1 MLSNWYCLIA
11 SIQKTKGLYTPYLY
25 RIIGDKKMPISKA
38 ITERQKG
45 LIEGIRKGT
54 EEGKKEKE
62 IAKALGISLSYVQLL
77 KGKAGFTKSGSEV
90 MDWVNKD
97 RFLADWIAEL
107 RAERTKY
114 GYAVVMK
121 TYCDF
126 REMTPLELLKEAE
139 EDNKKTFDA
148 KTVKHELLQFKT
160 HLKDAGV
167 SEVTI
172 KTYIAAIQSFFKA
185 HSVLL
190 PQLKNGRVVS
200 ANKKEEYDREK
211 VKQLIDVC
219 PPREKA
225 LFLTMFQ
232 SSLASNEVA
241 NLKINDL
248 KEVKDDITVLRLQRQ
263 KSGEFFTT
271 FIGRDGRKAIFN
283 YLRLRNEGNLIP
295 WRPDI
300 SKLAEVKDDDDYVFV
315 TWDARKHRWG
325 KVTPH
330 HISRYMMQACQ
341 KLGWEVKNGAIK
353 RYNPNRPHALRASF
367 ATICI
372 NQGRIPKFF
381 VDHMLG
387 HALSPE
393 DKAYFKAQ
401 KDKLFDYYKEAE
413 HLLSV
418 SNLEKIPNTKYEEL
432 MVELHTRNGKVKELE
447 DKIASL
453 EAREEAVNL
462 KEEETKKIWD
472 KIAELERKFAPLVE
486 NAAKI
491 EETTERRKEAIV
503 REGKVR
509 R

>member
-1 MLSNWYCLIA
+1 
-11 SIQKTKGLYTPYLY
+11 
-25 RIIGDKKMPISKA
+25 MPISKA
-38 ITERQKG
+38 ISKRQEG

-62 IAKALGISLSYVQLL
+62 IAKALGISLSYVQML
-77 KGKAGFTKSGSEV
+77 KGKAGFTKPGSEV

-97 RFLADWIAEL
+97 RFLSDWIAEL

-121 TYCDF
+121 TYCGF
-126 REMTPLELLKEAE
+126 RNKTPLELLTEAE
-139 EDNKKTFDA
+139 EDSKKTFKE
-148 KTVKHELLQFKT
+148 KTVKHELLQFRT
-160 HLKDAGV
+160 HLKEAGV

-190 PQLKNGRVVS
+190 PELKNGRVVS
-200 ANKKEEYDREK
+200 TNQKDEYDREK

-219 PPREKA
+219 TPREKA
-225 LFLTMFQ
+225 VFLTMFQ
-232 SSLASNEVA
+232 TGLASNEA
-241 NLKINDL
+241 SNLKVRDL
-248 KEVKDDITVLRLQRQ
+248 KAVKENITILKLQRQ
-263 KSGEFFTT
+263 KSGEFFTC
-271 FIGRDGRKAIFN
+271 FIGRDGRKAIDD

-300 SKLAEVKDDDDYVFV
+300 SKLARVKDDNDYVFV

-325 KVTPH
+325 KVAPH

-393 DKAYFKAQ
+393 DKAYFTAQ
-401 KDKLFDYYKEAE
+401 KDKLFEYYKEAE

-418 SNLEKIPNTKYEEL
+418 SDLEKIPDTKYDEL

-447 DKIASL
+447 EKIESL
-453 EAREEAVNL
+453 EESGNIFKLLSEDEKTRNL
-462 KEEETKKIWD
+462 LEQMVEKAIEKK
-472 KIAELERKFAPLVE
+472 LQ
-486 NAAKI
+486 
-491 EETTERRKEAIV
+491 RR
-503 REGKVR
+503 
-509 R
+509 

>member
-1 MLSNWYCLIA
+1 
-11 SIQKTKGLYTPYLY
+11 
-25 RIIGDKKMPISKA
+25 MPISET
-38 ITERQKG
+38 ITKRQKG

-54 EEGKKEKE
+54 EGGKKEKE
-62 IAKALGISLSYVQLL
+62 IAEALGISLSYVQML

-90 MDWVNKD
+90 MEWVNKD
-97 RFLADWIAEL
+97 RFLSDWIAEL

-121 TYCDF
+121 KYCGF
-126 REMTPLELLKEAE
+126 RNKTPLELLMEAE
-139 EDNKKTFDA
+139 EDSKKTFKE
-148 KTVKHELLQFKT
+148 KTVKHELLQFRT
-160 HLKDAGV
+160 HLKETGV

-190 PQLKNGRVVS
+190 PELKNGRVVS
-200 ANKKEEYDREK
+200 TNQKDEYDREK

-219 PPREKA
+219 TPREKA

-232 SSLASNEVA
+232 TGLASNEVS
-241 NLKINDL
+241 NLKVGDL
-248 KEVKDDITVLRLQRQ
+248 KAVEEDITILKLQRQ
-263 KSGEFFTT
+263 KSGEFFTS
-271 FIGRDGRKAIFN
+271 FIGRDGRKAIFD

-300 SKLAEVKDDDDYVFV
+300 SKLAKVKGDNDYVFV

-325 KVTPH
+325 KVAPH

-393 DKAYFKAQ
+393 DKAYFTAHKEE
-401 KDKLFDYYKEAE
+401 LFGYYKEAE
-413 HLLSV
+413 HLLSI
-418 SNLEKIPNTKYEEL
+418 SDLEKIPNTKYEEL

-447 DKIASL
+447 DKIESLKSESASV
-453 EAREEAVNL
+453 REMNIEELINSLGERMKRFSELVEEDPEL
-462 KEEETKKIWD
+462 KENLRKAFLRGLGVEEND
-472 KIAELERKFAPLVE
+472 
-486 NAAKI
+486 
-491 EETTERRKEAIV
+491 
-503 REGKVR
+503 
-509 R
+509 

>member
-1 MLSNWYCLIA
+1 
-11 SIQKTKGLYTPYLY
+11 
-25 RIIGDKKMPISKA
+25 MPISEA
-38 ITERQKG
+38 ITERQRG
-45 LIEGIRKGT
+45 LIEGIRKGM
-54 EEGKKEKE
+54 EEGKKDTE
-62 IAKALGISLSYVQLL
+62 IAEALDISLSYVQVL

-90 MDWVNKD
+90 MAWVKKD
-97 RFLADWIAEL
+97 HFLSDWIDEL

-121 TYCDF
+121 TYCGF
-126 REMTPLELLKEAE
+126 RNKTPLELLTEAE
-139 EDNKKTFDA
+139 EDSKKTFKE
-148 KTVKHELLQFKT
+148 KTVKHELLQFRT
-160 HLKDAGV
+160 HLKEAGV

-190 PQLKNGRVVS
+190 PELKNGRVVS
-200 ANKKEEYDREK
+200 TNQKDEYDREK

-219 PPREKA
+219 TPREKA

-232 SSLASNEVA
+232 TGLASNEVS
-241 NLKINDL
+241 NLKVGDL
-248 KEVKDDITVLRLQRQ
+248 KAVEEDITILKLQRQ
-263 KSGEFFTT
+263 KSGEFFTC
-271 FIGRDGRKAIFN
+271 FIGRDGRKAIFD

-300 SKLAEVKDDDDYVFV
+300 SKLAKVKGDDDYVFV

-325 KVTPH
+325 KVAPH

-393 DKAYFKAQ
+393 DKAYFTAHKNE
-401 KDKLFDYYKEAE
+401 LFGYYKEAE

-418 SNLEKIPNTKYEEL
+418 SNLEQIPDTKYEEL
-432 MVELHTRNGKVKELE
+432 MIELHERNGRVKTLE
-447 DKIASL
+447 EKIAAL
-453 EAREEAVNL
+453 EEGEKERDLRGEIVNIILNDSVINDLIVKRLKAREEG
-462 KEEETKKIWD
+462 
-472 KIAELERKFAPLVE
+472 R
-486 NAAKI
+486 
-491 EETTERRKEAIV
+491 
-503 REGKVR
+503 
-509 R
+509 

>member
-1 MLSNWYCLIA
+1 
-11 SIQKTKGLYTPYLY
+11 
-25 RIIGDKKMPISKA
+25 MPISEA
-38 ITERQKG
+38 ISDRQKE
-45 LIEGIRKGT
+45 LIEEIKKGM
-54 EEGKKEKE
+54 EEGKKETE
-62 IAKALGISLSYVQLL
+62 IAEALGISRSYVQLL
-77 KGKAGFTKSGSEV
+77 KGKAGFTKQGSEV
-90 MDWVNKD
+90 MDWAAKD
-97 RFLADWIAEL
+97 RYLSDWINEL

-126 REMTPLELLKEAE
+126 RKKTPLELLKEAE
-139 EDNKKTFDA
+139 EDSKKPFDT
-148 KTVKHELLQFKT
+148 KTVKHELLQFRT

-190 PQLKNGRVVS
+190 PELKNGRVVS
-200 ANKKEEYDREK
+200 TNQKEEYDREK

-219 PPREKA
+219 PSRERA

-232 SSLASNEVA
+232 TGLASNELS
-241 NLKINDL
+241 NLKVADL
-248 KEVKDDITVLRLQRQ
+248 KEVKEDITILKLQRQ

-271 FIGRDGRKAIFN
+271 FIGRDGRKAIDD

-295 WRPDI
+295 GRPDL
-300 SKLAEVKDDDDYVFV
+300 SKLSKVKSDEDYVFV
-315 TWDARKHRWG
+315 TWDATKHRWG

-341 KLGWEVKNGAIK
+341 KLGWEVKNGKIK

-393 DKAYFKAQ
+393 DKAYFKAH
-401 KDKLFDYYKEAE
+401 KEELFGYYKEAE

-418 SNLEKIPNTKYEEL
+418 SDLEKIPDTKYEEL
-432 MVELHTRNGKVKELE
+432 MIELHKRNGEIK
-447 DKIASL
+447 
-453 EAREEAVNL
+453 
-462 KEEETKKIWD
+462 
-472 KIAELERKFAPLVE
+472 ELERKIEGMEAKPLESFLEIMERDPVKKDAVIKE
-486 NAAKI
+486 LAKEI
-491 EETTERRKEAIV
+491 KKYF
-503 REGKVR
+503 GLK
-509 R
+509 